1 MVATTGGRY
10 DVDNSG
16 TIDVDELE
24 AVLKDLLDLRLDDEQ
39 WRALVIDE
47 LRKRDVDENGARNQS
62 LFSTFDSKVV
72 RARSFYQDRL
82 GTNTD

>member
-1 MVATTGGRY
+1 
-10 DVDNSG
+10 VDNSG

-47 LRKRDVDENGARNQS
+47 LRKRDVDENGASNKS
-62 LFSTFDSKVV
+62 LFSTFYSKV
-72 RARSFYQDRL
+72 RARSFYHDRL
-82 GTNTD
+82 GTNIE